1 MLKTLLF
8 LGILAL
14 VVWFFF
20 FKKRSKST
28 HTTPSKTDS
37 MVECQKCKTF
47 ILQDEA
53 IFSNGAY
60 YCSKECLLQG

>member
-14 VVWFFF
+14 IIWFFF
-20 FKKRSKST
+20 FKKRPKST
-28 HTTPSKTDS
+28 RTTSSKINA

-47 ILQDEA
+47 VLQNEA
-53 IFSNGAY
+53 ILSNGAY